1 MKGELGLRFIDLD
14 QIIDRDRQSIVV
26 VDHSITTFL
35 FCLDNGVPI
44 SSYSGVEFNDIDLI
58 ALTVFLE
65 EEFYYPDVRRMI
77 RENFKLGKLTYSLSK
92 MI

>member
-44 SSYSGVEFNDIDLI
+44 SSYSGVEFNDIL
-58 ALTVFLE
+58 
-65 EEFYYPDVRRMI
+65 
-77 RENFKLGKLTYSLSK
+77 
-92 MI
+92 